1 MTATLRQLGFKVEF
15 VYGNLDWQLAETRLL
30 SGVRIAFA
38 LRYLIIN
45 HVKYFFKNLLLFKAK
60 KLLTKDS
67 LKVLLLCRTN
77 VSLKNDKLPKSTS
90 TANSKLMSKEEK
102 TK

>member
-45 HVKYFFKNLLLFKAK
+45 HVKYFFKNLLLLKAIKVVDERQFK
-60 KLLTKDS
+60 S
-67 LKVLLLCRTN
+67 LAS
-77 VSLKNDKLPKSTS
+77 VSYKCVAQK
-90 TANSKLMSKEEK
+90 
-102 TK
+102 